1 MRKIFFSV
9 LMLMLLI
16 TIISN
21 VHAQTPQETL
31 AQYISD
37 LQKNPNDN
45 AMREKIIRHVQTM
58 SPAPAVPEE
67 TERFMAR
74 GTAATKNAKDANDFK
89 DAVKEF
95 EKATLSAPWLSS
107 AYYNLGIARDK
118 AGMYADAT
126 TSLKLYLLASPNAID
141 AKPVKNLIYEIEY
154 KQEKAA
160 KDKIETERRQQALKA
175 EEDVRALQQKV
186 DEFYRRCDG
195 KRYVWHWDEPI
206 DSQSVDETADLR
218 GRRIIL
224 GSVYKAGRNIP
235 SNMQRGVWRE
245 MWDLRISRMEM
256 ERGRLVLYF
265 DKSNNNWMYEKG
277 YLNEDC
283 EIKFKFT
290 HGTESSYYIH
300 VNR

>member
-9 LMLMLLI
+9 LMLMLFI

-21 VHAQTPQETL
+21 VYAQTPQETL
-31 AQYISD
+31 AQHISD
-37 LQKNPNDN
+37 LLKNPNDY
-45 AMREKIIRHVQTM
+45 ALREKIIKHVQTM

-67 TERFMAR
+67 AERFMAR

-95 EKATLSAPWLSS
+95 EKAALSAPWLAS

-118 AGMYADAT
+118 AGMYADAI
-126 TSLKLYLLASPNAID
+126 TSLKLYLLASPNATD
-141 AKPVKNLIYEIEY
+141 AKSVKNFIYEIEY

-224 GSVYKAGRNIP
+224 GSVYKAGRVIP

-265 DKSNNNWMYEKG
+265 DNSNNNWMYEKG

-283 EIKFKFT
+283 EIKFKFN
-290 HGTESSYYIH
+290 HGNESGYYIP
-300 VNR
+300 VNS